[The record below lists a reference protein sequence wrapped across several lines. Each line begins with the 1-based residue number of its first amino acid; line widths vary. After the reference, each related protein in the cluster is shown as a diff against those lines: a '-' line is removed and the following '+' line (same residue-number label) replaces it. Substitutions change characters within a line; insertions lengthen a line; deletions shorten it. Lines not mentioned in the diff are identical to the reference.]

1 MKNFNTKTVILI
13 FLIFLCNLSLFAE
26 SPKFVQRLEWS
37 ESKNSV
43 NYKVEIQSVEN
54 TIEPVFFVTKNTYIE
69 FSLPSG
75 FYKYRVYVYDF
86 LGRERNVSSWHEFEI
101 KKAVMPEV
109 VSVQEKV
116 EVSDDDNQ
124 ISIPVNVKEVN
135 SESKVVL
142 VNTNTGEEIEGQL
155 NIADEDSKKY
165 SEAFIAHFPKV
176 ETGNWKL
183 KITNPGG
190 LTTESI
196 QLEIANK
203 IEKESEEPEKIAEVT
218 EPEEEKSDDSEK
230 IAEVTE
236 PEENKTE
243 EPEKIADVAEPEE
256 EKSDDSEKIA
266 EVTEP
271 EEDKTEEPEKIV
283 EITEPEEEKSDDS
296 EKIAEVTESVE
307 DKTEEPEK
315 IADVAE
321 PEEDKTEEP
330 EKIVEVTE
338 PEEEKSDDSEKI
350 AEVTEP
356 EEKKPYD
363 PLGFSFNFGGA
374 YSFLLPLQEIS
385 LADYADEPTYS
396 LGFSFAYVPARNK
409 KLDFGFEL
417 SAYVTNITTSTSSV
431 FVFMPLS
438 TIDLS
443 LITKLQLVDDKL
455 ALNLK
460 TGGGVTLLFTS
471 YKNNLSTDPSVD
483 KMYGYLNGMAGLSL
497 SWTPSKFVQLETGAN
512 AYFDFITNK
521 FTIAINPYMAIGVR
535 F

>member
-203 IEKESEEPEKIAEVT
+203 IEKESEEPEKIADVA

-230 IAEVTE
+230 IAEIPE
-236 PEENKTE
+236 PVEDKTE

-256 EKSDDSEKIA
+256 EKSDDSEKIAEVSEPEEDKTEEPEKIA

-296 EKIAEVTESVE
+296 EKIAE
-307 DKTEEPEK
+307 
-315 IADVAE
+315 I
-321 PEEDKTEEP
+321 
-330 EKIVEVTE
+330 
-338 PEEEKSDDSEKI
+338 
-350 AEVTEP
+350 TEP

-363 PLGFSFNFGGA
+363 PLGFSFNLGGA

-471 YKNNLSTDPSVD
+471 YKNNLSIDPSVD

-512 AYFDFITNK
+512 TYFDFITNK